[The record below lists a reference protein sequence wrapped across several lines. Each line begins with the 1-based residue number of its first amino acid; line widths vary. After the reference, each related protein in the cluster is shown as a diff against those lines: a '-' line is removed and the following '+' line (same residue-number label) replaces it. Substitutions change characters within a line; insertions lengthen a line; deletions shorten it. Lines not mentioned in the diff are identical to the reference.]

1 MDFKW
6 GWSKIWS
13 NAQLPP
19 CMGPSFPEQPHSR
32 SLPPTHNITPTK
44 TGKRFCFMGDIPC
57 VMVYLFMSSY
67 VYRPFSKSLL
77 HSCLFSL
84 FMLSK
89 ALRQVKNYNVVLPL
103 TAAMHRLLL
112 WCCLHPLG
120 HTPCSLTLICRP
132 LFW

>member
-1 MDFKW
+1 
-6 GWSKIWS
+6 
-13 NAQLPP
+13 
-19 CMGPSFPEQPHSR
+19 MGMVQDLVQCSI
-32 SLPPTHNITPTK
+32 PTLHGALIPRTAPFLVLTPYTQYHPYK
-44 TGKRFCFMGDIPC
+44 NRQKVFCFMGDIPC

-120 HTPCSLTLICRP
+120 HTSCSLTLICRP